1 MAEPCSQSDRRGP
14 WRPNLVPKVTAEGSL
29 RSRAAHGFLRTP
41 PRTARTPPRT
51 ARRPPRTARTPPRT
65 PRRPRRDARMSI
77 GPRKRRQTAP
87 SGTALLIPLAG
98 FPGAQ
103 ARRRGDKRNWAHAAP
118 SPHRR
123 MGHRATERL
132 IKAGCVAANEE
143 AHELVAAASI
153 AEPPRVTVV
162 SSFGACQTSPGG
174 G

>member
-1 MAEPCSQSDRRGP
+1 
-14 WRPNLVPKVTAEGSL
+14 
-29 RSRAAHGFLRTP
+29 
-41 PRTARTPPRT
+41 
-51 ARRPPRTARTPPRT
+51 
-65 PRRPRRDARMSI
+65 MSI